1 VYVRGWLQPQTR
13 VKRGYPVHCGVQSTG
28 WHTMSP
34 PCSNAALV
42 CLAACCHEVDP
53 KTVLL
58 CAQVDVADTVGC
70 GDSFAAAVVMGYTRN
85 HSIPATLALANA
97 VGGATAMGKGAG
109 ATSALFAQWL
119 GHCILLLPPL
129 LDFRG
134 AMSRTERK
142 HGIEA

>member
-1 VYVRGWLQPQTR
+1 MLPSSALQR
-13 VKRGYPVHCGVQSTG
+13 
-28 WHTMSP
+28 
-34 PCSNAALV
+34 AAI
-42 CLAACCHEVDP
+42 DP

-70 GDSFAAAVVMGYTRN
+70 GDSFAAAVVMGYTRK

-119 GHCILLLPPL
+119 GHRILLLLPL
-129 LDFRG
+129 LDFQR
-134 AMSRTERK
+134 AIFLTR
-142 HGIEA
+142 A